1 MIKMEDIANND
12 PKYTSHIGSEF
23 QKPRIVALNKE
34 EWVGRIWFVILIE
47 KKNKPLKRAEMQRRR
62 L

>member
-34 EWVGRIWFVILIE
+34 E
-47 KKNKPLKRAEMQRRR
+47 
-62 L
+62 